1 MDEASDVVAAELPVE
16 SRKRHI
22 RNRTPS
28 LNSLLHSK
36 SGQSK
41 HKPST
46 LRNRASVSSM
56 KSVGYISSLN
66 IQSSLT
72 SAYVY
77 PSSESDHAE
86 IIAPIPRRHLLQVS
100 QSLHWLRLDTPSEG
114 EWLNRVATPVSPVSA
129 SSVGSVFPSSR
140 TSNRLRSFSAL
151 MEHERTADG
160 GTSFT
165 SDARVAMDDQGNY
178 GAGRRW
184 VRWMH
189 RHNLK
194 NWVAPSAIV
203 ASTLVKWCIGLGTY
217 SGA

>member
-28 LNSLLHSK
+28 LNALLHSK
-36 SGQSK
+36 GAQSK

-46 LRNRASVSSM
+46 LRNHASMSSM

-66 IQSSLT
+66 IQSSVT
-72 SAYVY
+72 SAYAY
-77 PSSESDHAE
+77 PSSETDHAE

-100 QSLHWLRLDTPSEG
+100 QSLHWLRLDTSSEG
-114 EWLNRVATPVSPVSA
+114 EWLNRVPTPVSPVSA
-129 SSVGSVFPSSR
+129 SSVGSVFPNSR
-140 TSNRLRSFSAL
+140 AGNRLRSFSAL
-151 MEHERTADG
+151 MEHERTAA

-165 SDARVAMDDQGNY
+165 LDAGVAMDDQGNY

-203 ASTLVKWCIGLGTY
+203 TSTLVKWCIGLGTY